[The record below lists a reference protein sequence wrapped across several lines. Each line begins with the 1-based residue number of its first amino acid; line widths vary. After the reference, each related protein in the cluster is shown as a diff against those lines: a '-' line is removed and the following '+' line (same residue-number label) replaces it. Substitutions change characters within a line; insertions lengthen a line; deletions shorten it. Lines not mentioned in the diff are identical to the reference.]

1 MSTETFDT
9 KSRWQFLQSLQSSK
23 GFPWIIWSLGAIFYC
38 YEYFLRIQP
47 SMMSDDLMRT
57 YGINATAFGNLVAFY
72 YYAYTP
78 MQLFVGI
85 LMDRYAPRFLLA
97 FAVLSCAVG
106 SFIFASTSIL
116 WVAEAGRFLVGFGSA
131 FAFVG
136 VLKIATI
143 WLPPNRFAIV
153 AGTTTTLGMVG
164 AMIGDNLLAVLVKD
178 LGWRT
183 TIYSSVVFGLALAWI
198 IWIIIRDGQGRS
210 RPQVKDSTVTFKEVF
225 VGLMHV
231 VKNTQ
236 IWIGGIIGFLLYLS
250 LSMFAELWL
259 VPYLQ
264 QAKHFSIPDAAA
276 ATSMLFLGWAIG
288 GPVIGLV
295 SDMIARRRL
304 PILLGSLL
312 AGIVALMLVYI
323 PSLSVVEIYLL
334 LILMGIFCSAENI
347 VFVTARENTP
357 QKFAGSAMAFT
368 NLLIMAGGM
377 IFQPLVGYFLDKGTN
392 QIVNGVHI
400 YSAQTYQSVLIIL
413 PVAFFSSVLFSFF
426 LKETYAHL
434 TKQEV

>member
-57 YGINATAFGNLVAFY
+57 YGIGAAAFGNLVAFY

-85 LMDRYAPRFLLA
+85 LMDRYAPRFLLS
-97 FAVLSCAVG
+97 FAVLSCAFG
-106 SFIFASTSIL
+106 SFLFAWTNIL
-116 WVAEAGRFLVGFGSA
+116 WVAELGRFLVGFGSA

-164 AMIGDNLLAVLVKD
+164 AMIGDNLLAVMVKD

-183 TIYSSVVFGLALAWI
+183 TIYSSVVFGLVLAWI
-198 IWIIIRDGQGRS
+198 IWAIIRQGQGRS
-210 RPQVKDSTVTFKEVF
+210 RPQNIEAVTFKQVF
-225 VGLMHV
+225 VGLGHV
-231 VKNTQ
+231 LRNTQ

-264 QAKHFSIPDAAA
+264 QAKHFSVSAAAA
-276 ATSMLFLGWAIG
+276 ATSMLFLGWAVG
-288 GPVIGLV
+288 GPVVGLC

-312 AGIVALMLVYI
+312 ACIVALMLVYI
-323 PSLSVVEIYLL
+323 PNLSTIEIYLL

-347 VFVTARENTP
+347 VFVTARENAP

-377 IFQPLVGYFLDKGTN
+377 IFQPLVGYFLDKGTP
-392 QIVNGVHI
+392 QVVNGVHI
-400 YSAQTYQSVLIIL
+400 YSAETYQGVLIIL
-413 PVAFFSSVLFSFF
+413 PVAFFVSMLLSLF
-426 LKETYAHL
+426 LKETYANL
-434 TKQEV
+434 SKQKI